1 MNDILEKAI
10 KYATKRKYQNL
21 RKLTNT
27 DNDTKYLYNK

>member
-1 MNDILEKAI
+1 MNDILEKTI

-27 DNDTKYLYNK
+27 NNNAKYLYNK